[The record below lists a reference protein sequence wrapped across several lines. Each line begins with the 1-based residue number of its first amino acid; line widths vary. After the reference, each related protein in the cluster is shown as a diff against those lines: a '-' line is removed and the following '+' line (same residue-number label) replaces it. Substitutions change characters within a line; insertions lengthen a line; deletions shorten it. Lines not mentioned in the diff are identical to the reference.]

1 MKEVF
6 QQEEDRDDDSIP
18 LADDDPLDV
27 LDESFISEEK
37 RRVMRSTS
45 HVQMCIKHKRV
56 IVCLKELE
64 WRKKVDFESLD
75 SIPSMLSDRSEAGGG
90 NISDHINRICLD
102 PDFSPDEQEEK
113 ARLISQVLELQ
124 NTLDDLTQRVDK
136 VKEENLRL
144 KSENTV
150 LGQYI
155 ENLMQASQVFQAVSP
170 KSRRSES
177 NNEQGISSF
186 LNRIC

>member
-1 MKEVF
+1 MGAGHRMDINRVRQLEEKEDG
-6 QQEEDRDDDSIP
+6 EDDSIP
-18 LADDDPLDV
+18 LADDDPRDV
-27 LDESFISEEK
+27 LDESSITEERK
-37 RRVMRSTS
+37 R
-45 HVQMCIKHKRV
+45 
-56 IVCLKELE
+56 ELE
-64 WRKKVDFESLD
+64 WRKKVGFESLD
-75 SIPSMLSDRSEAGGG
+75 SIPGMLSESYGGTH
-90 NISDHINRICLD
+90 ISDHINRMCLD

-144 KSENTV
+144 KSENTA

-170 KSRRSES
+170 KSRRKHKPQNLGTVIRCTAKAVRGAVGGE
-177 NNEQGISSF
+177 
-186 LNRIC
+186 

>member
-1 MKEVF
+1 MKELAR
-6 QQEEDRDDDSIP
+6 EDEPDSIP
-18 LADDDPLDV
+18 LADDDPSDV
-27 LDESFISEEK
+27 IEESFLSEDK
-37 RRVMRSTS
+37 RREM
-45 HVQMCIKHKRV
+45 
-56 IVCLKELE
+56 E
-64 WRKKVDFESLD
+64 WRKKMDFESLD
-75 SIPSMLSDRSEAGGG
+75 SIPSMLSDRSEGAGG

-170 KSRRSES
+170 KSRR
-177 NNEQGISSF
+177 
-186 LNRIC
+186 

>member
-1 MKEVF
+1 MGESSLSWEMDNRRVKELF
-6 QQEEDRDDDSIP
+6 AQDEEDSMP

-27 LDESFISEEK
+27 LDDSFISEEK
-37 RRVMRSTS
+37 
-45 HVQMCIKHKRV
+45 KR
-56 IVCLKELE
+56 ELE

-75 SIPSMLSDRSEAGGG
+75 SIPSMLSDRSEGAGG

-170 KSRRSES
+170 KSRRKHKPQNLGTVIRCTAKAVRGAVGGDSK
-177 NNEQGISSF
+177 
-186 LNRIC
+186 